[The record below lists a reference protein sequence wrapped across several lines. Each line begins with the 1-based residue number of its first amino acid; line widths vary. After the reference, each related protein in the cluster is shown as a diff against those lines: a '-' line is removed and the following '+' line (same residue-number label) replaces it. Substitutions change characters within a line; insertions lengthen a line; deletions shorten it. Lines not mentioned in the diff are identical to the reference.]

1 MLKGK
6 NKRKMFKKA
15 LCLSFALLLS
25 INSLAAVV
33 SDNDGSAFVT
43 KSEFEALK
51 KDFQSQI
58 DKYNTSIDSKTD
70 GAIAAYLAGLQVAKR
85 EYVQLDAK
93 TNYSFPLIMQS
104 NVNLWNDVNST
115 DYYNVPRN
123 RVRYSSFALANFT
136 YRNGAGNASNAVI
149 WNDETDDSL
158 ITVPPGDRNGYPM
171 FGFLQDNTVDI
182 NPKSAQLYSI
192 INANENRNVGGTNYK
207 IFNLDNYGIG
217 YQYLDYKKSLTVSKQ
232 NNQGHF
238 NTSTFWWNYSGV
250 LGFTDTGGTNYSGNG
265 SVTDWTETCCYAGGK
280 GGGNNQTKYDDIN
293 SSHIGEWCNLVNIPE
308 QGSGGNG
315 GFEFN
320 SIGIDS
326 SQFVWEKAST
336 KKMIFAGTAMVPAQ
350 VKNRFAYSF
359 YIAGGN
365 NSKAQRNC
373 IKTMGFHLGFGYS
386 PTDTSYTTGKFMA
399 RAMIYIPPTY
409 AVEYNGYD
417 TTVPSFSALPAT
429 CVRYYDSE
437 GKEHYLDEGMF
448 LRNFDSDCEV
458 EFNLTFGTNSG
469 TKNLNFYVSKEPFS
483 RANGKTKLA
492 RFKVDNESSEV
503 TSKTLETGKKYH
515 IKVSNIAKRDQLYL
529 LWEPAVAGEYITLDS
544 FDNFIV
550 ENQ

>member
-1 MLKGK
+1 MVKE
-6 NKRKMFKKA
+6 KMVFKKSFVI
-15 LCLSFALLLS
+15 LLIMILSF
-25 INSLAAVV
+25 NSFAAIV
-33 SDNDGSAFVT
+33 SDHDGSAFVT
-43 KSEFEALK
+43 KAEFETMK
-51 KDFQSQI
+51 KDFKNQV
-58 DKYNTSIDSKTD
+58 KNYNDSIDSKID
-70 GAIAAYLAGLQVAKR
+70 GAIAAYLSGLQFAKR
-85 EYVQLDAK
+85 ELVQLDSS

-104 NVNLWNDVNST
+104 SVSLWNDVFNN
-115 DYYNVPRN
+115 DYYDVPRN

-192 INANENRNVGGTNYK
+192 SNANENRNVGGTNYK

-217 YQYLDYKKSLTVSKQ
+217 YQYLDYKKSLTVGKLP
-232 NNQGHF
+232 NQGHF
-238 NTSTFWWNYSGV
+238 STSTFWWNYCGV
-250 LGFTDTGGTNYSGNG
+250 LGYSDNGGTSFTGNG
-265 SVTDWTETCCYAGGK
+265 TTTDWTERKCYASGH
-280 GGGNNQTKYDDIN
+280 GGGNNQTKYNNIN
-293 SSHIGEWCNLVNIPE
+293 SSHFGEWCKIVEIPE
-308 QGSGGNG
+308 DGSGGSG
-315 GFEFN
+315 GFNFDG
-320 SIGIDS
+320 IGIDS
-326 SQFVWEKAST
+326 SQFVWEEGPV

-365 NSKAQRNC
+365 DSKAQRNS
-373 IKTMGFHLGFGYS
+373 IKTMGYHLGFGYS
-386 PTDTSYTTGKFMA
+386 LTDAEYTRGKYLA
-399 RAMIYIPPTY
+399 RSMIYIPPY
-409 AVEYNGYD
+409 RAVEYNGYN
-417 TTVPSFSALPAT
+417 TTIPSFGALPAT

-437 GKEHYLDEGMF
+437 GNEHYLDEGMF
-448 LRNFDSDCEV
+448 LRNFDSDCDV

-469 TKNLNFYVSKEPFS
+469 TKNLNIYVSKEPFS

-503 TSKTLETGKKYH
+503 TSETLETGKKYH

-529 LWEPAVAGEYITLDS
+529 LWEPAVEGEYITLDS